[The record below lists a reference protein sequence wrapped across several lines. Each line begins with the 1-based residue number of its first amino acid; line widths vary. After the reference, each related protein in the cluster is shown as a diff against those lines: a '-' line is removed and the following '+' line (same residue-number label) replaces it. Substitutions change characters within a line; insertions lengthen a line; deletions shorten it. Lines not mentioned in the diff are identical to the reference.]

1 MADPWTAPDMQA
13 APGRRYVAFDVVI
26 ENPIGSGA
34 PHYTAA
40 RGFKLSD
47 SQRFVYAPESVKG
60 NGGLDAVNLDPGERV
75 AGWVVFE
82 VGETSVVADLRYE
95 SRKLALP
102 P

>member
-1 MADPWTAPDMQA
+1 MRA
-13 APGRRYVAFDVVI
+13 APARRYIAFDVVI
-26 ENPIGSGA
+26 ENPRGSGA

-60 NGGLDAVNLDPGERV
+60 NGGLDAVRLDPGERA

-82 VGETSVVADLRYE
+82 VSETAVVEDLKYE
-95 SRKLALP
+95 SQSLALP
-102 P
+102 H